1 MLNKDDVEQLD
12 KLLGLVKNSSEYDSV
27 DISYSKEGG
36 WRVNVY
42 PYSLVVG
49 EYYGDHAYKK
59 ERLGKLCLDRI
70 AWLVQKK
77 LGG

>member
-12 KLLGLVKNSSEYDSV
+12 KLLSLVKNSSGYDTV
-27 DISYSKEGG
+27 DISYSKQDG

-42 PYSLVVG
+42 PHVINIQDDYGYSG
-49 EYYGDHAYKK
+49 FYKK
-59 ERLGKLCLDRI
+59 RLGKVCLDRI